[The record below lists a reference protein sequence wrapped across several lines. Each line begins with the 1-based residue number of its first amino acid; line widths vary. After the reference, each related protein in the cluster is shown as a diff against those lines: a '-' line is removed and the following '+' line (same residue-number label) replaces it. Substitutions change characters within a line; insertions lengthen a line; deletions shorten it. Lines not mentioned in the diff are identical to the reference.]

1 MTEPVNNEVEI
12 ITRFEKGKPDTY
24 SLDGG
29 KTFIDKLL
37 VNNEWLD
44 KIITSLVGID
54 EANDSELYN
63 KQAEARQAILSK
75 LESIEQEAKVDVW
88 QEVDNLALGYRS
100 YRMSDVAQERLRQ
113 LKGKG

>member
-1 MTEPVNNEVEI
+1 MTEPVNNQ
-12 ITRFEKGKPDTY
+12 
-24 SLDGG
+24 
-29 KTFIDKLL
+29 
-37 VNNEWLD
+37 W
-44 KIITSLVGID
+44 ID
-54 EANDSELYN
+54 ETIKKYYPYDMGYMDIGGF
-63 KQAEARQAILSK
+63 RQAILSK

>member
-1 MTEPVNNEVEI
+1 MSN
-12 ITRFEKGKPDTY
+12 
-24 SLDGG
+24 
-29 KTFIDKLL
+29 
-37 VNNEWLD
+37 NNEWVDPLLD
-44 KIITSLVGID
+44 AIWD
-54 EANDSELYN
+54 EACDSMEDGGTADITRG
-63 KQAEARQAILSK
+63 QARLAILSK